1 MSVFRIEG
9 FVGEGRNTAA
19 AIAQFL
25 SENPDTAEIVVNSP
39 GGDAF
44 EGSAILAEI
53 ERHGRVSIRIE
64 GVAASAASLI
74 AVGGATIVMHA
85 AAVMMI
91 HEPAS
96 ISWGSS
102 AVHRKSAEVMEKLT
116 DIYARAYSRATGN
129 PLELVKQW
137 MADETWLD
145 ASEAV
150 ALNFADQVEGEAGQD
165 APTAAMFNYTK
176 FKDPPALFVELVN
189 KHGWATASSAEIEKE
204 KYNA

>member
-19 AIAQFL
+19 AVATFL
-25 SENPDTAEIVVNSP
+25 LENPAKAEIVINSP

-53 ERHGRVSIRIE
+53 ERHGRVSVRIE

-74 AVGGATIVMHA
+74 AVGGASIVMHA

-102 AVHRKSAEVMEKLT
+102 GVHRKSAEVMEKLT

-150 ALNFADQVEGEAGQD
+150 ALNFADQVERKARQD

-204 KYNA
+204 KCNA